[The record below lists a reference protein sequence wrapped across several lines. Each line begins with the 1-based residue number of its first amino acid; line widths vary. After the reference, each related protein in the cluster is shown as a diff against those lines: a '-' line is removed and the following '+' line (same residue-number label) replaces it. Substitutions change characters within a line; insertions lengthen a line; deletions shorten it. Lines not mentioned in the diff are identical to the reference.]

1 MATRRS
7 RQLTFAFRAWGGSR
21 PGAGRRPN
29 GESAGVSHLARPP
42 LSRHHPVHVTL
53 SIRRGMESLRGSAMF
68 RAVRSALAGAR
79 ARFGFRLVHF
89 SVQRDHVHLV
99 AEASDKR
106 ALSRGMQGL
115 SIRVAKA
122 INRRLRRQGNVLAD
136 RYHARVLK
144 TPREARWA
152 LRYVL
157 NNARKHGADMP
168 NGFVDACSS
177 APWFEGW
184 TRPRALAFVTNR
196 KLQHGDPPV
205 VPPKTWLLR
214 IGYRRA
220 GGFDV
225 DEAPG

>member
-1 MATRRS
+1 
-7 RQLTFAFRAWGGSR
+7 
-21 PGAGRRPN
+21 
-29 GESAGVSHLARPP
+29 V
-42 LSRHHPVHVTL
+42 
-53 SIRRGMESLRGSAMF
+53 
-68 RAVRSALAGAR
+68 
-79 ARFGFRLVHF
+79 
-89 SVQRDHVHLV
+89 RDHVHLV

-122 INRRLRRQGNVLAD
+122 INRRLRRHGKVLAD
-136 RYHARVLK
+136 RYHARALK

-157 NNARKHGADMP
+157 NNARKHGADLP

-184 TRPRALAFVTNR
+184 TRPRALAFVMNG
-196 KLQHGDPPV
+196 KLQARDPPV

-214 IGYRRA
+214 VGYRRA
-220 GGFDV
+220 RGFDV
-225 DEAPG
+225 DEAQG